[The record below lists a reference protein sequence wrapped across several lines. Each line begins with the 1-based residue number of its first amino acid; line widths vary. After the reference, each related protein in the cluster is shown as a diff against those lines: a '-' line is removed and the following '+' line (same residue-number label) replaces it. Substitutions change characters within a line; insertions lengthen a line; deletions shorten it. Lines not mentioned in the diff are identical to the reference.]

1 MHLFEGS
8 GESRVHEPHKGTA
21 MSPHKAEPALQDS
34 GLQRQAVAAHPGN
47 PLALAV
53 QGTPWAFP

>member
-1 MHLFEGS
+1 M
-8 GESRVHEPHKGTA
+8 HEPHKGTA

-53 QGTPWAFP
+53 QGAPWAFP